1 MDKKT
6 KEPIKAQLWFKQT
19 VGQQEKLLMKQALA
33 RYLVD
38 TGLQD
43 DWPKHGIDTCL
54 EVLPYFQKLAPR
66 WGKVNKNNFHPASF
80 PAHQAY
86 YDQLCNTLRS
96 KRELKGMVKD
106 ELARLRPEDVT
117 EHGGDSEDEHP

>member
-1 MDKKT
+1 
-6 KEPIKAQLWFKQT
+6 
-19 VGQQEKLLMKQALA
+19 MKQALA

-38 TGLQD
+38 TGQQD
-43 DWPKHGIDTCL
+43 DWPKHGVDTCL

-66 WGKVNKNNFHPASF
+66 WSKVHKGNFHPTSF

-96 KRELKGMVKD
+96 KRELKGMVKE
-106 ELARLRPEDVT
+106 ELAKLRPGDVT